1 LGGPC
6 VEIEA
11 ESAWRQRAE
20 AYKDEA
26 AELFSALF
34 SVDLRTVLRMLG
46 QRIDLAVIAARASAL
61 LAAVMED
68 RSEIARRFEVESPG
82 YSGRPF
88 LEALNRYFA
97 ELAEAVARLAITA
110 KRSCDSMER
119 RSKYALRA
127 EQEDVRASIERWR
140 AAEAAWERLSKSR
153 GSKTTSGASQ

>member
-46 QRIDLAVIAARASAL
+46 QRIDLAVIAARA
-61 LAAVMED
+61 
-68 RSEIARRFEVESPG
+68 
-82 YSGRPF
+82 
-88 LEALNRYFA
+88 
-97 ELAEAVARLAITA
+97 
-110 KRSCDSMER
+110 
-119 RSKYALRA
+119 
-127 EQEDVRASIERWR
+127 
-140 AAEAAWERLSKSR
+140 
-153 GSKTTSGASQ
+153 